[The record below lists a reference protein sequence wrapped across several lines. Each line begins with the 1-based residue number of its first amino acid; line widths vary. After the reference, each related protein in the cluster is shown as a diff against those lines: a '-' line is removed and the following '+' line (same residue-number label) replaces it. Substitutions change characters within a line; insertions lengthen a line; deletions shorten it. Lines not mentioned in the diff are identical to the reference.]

1 MKGKYL
7 VELCVAIIIA
17 LLQIALFIYGQAAY
31 SSALAAGEQFD
42 ANKWLTL
49 VFMAFSSV
57 WLLFISLLLVLNAP
71 QRKNGGERAW
81 YIAACIAAALILA
94 AETAAIIFGLTHY
107 VCTAQPVTMDPE
119 QWFISMFSTFACIW
133 GLYIALLLISRGAQN
148 KQDSR

>member
-57 WLLFISLLLVLNAP
+57 WLLFIFLLIVCNSP
-71 QRKNGGERAW
+71 KRKSGDERVR
-81 YIAACIAAALILA
+81 YIAPYIVAALILA

-107 VCTAQPVTMDPE
+107 VCTAQPVTTDPE

-148 KQDSR
+148 KQDSH